1 MQNKARNILQLKIQI
16 RACIP
21 YRDGSQPTIL
31 HSDHAT
37 VGPHGCFE
45 IMLKMT
51 GMIMT
56 RIVIMIMSSSSYVLV
71 FLETR
76 ETPPSWIKLLI
87 FFPERK
93 ISKGFQ
99 KGTKEKW
106 DASLLCRPGRVQVQ
120 QQSFSDEKKKIKSK
134 YLQFQ
139 PTDRIEAFYGSKP
152 QSWKN
157 IHWIVTRNHIALLL
171 FKAPICL

>member
-1 MQNKARNILQLKIQI
+1 M
-16 RACIP
+16 
-21 YRDGSQPTIL
+21 
-31 HSDHAT
+31 
-37 VGPHGCFE
+37 
-45 IMLKMT
+45 
-51 GMIMT
+51 
-56 RIVIMIMSSSSYVLV
+56 
-71 FLETR
+71 FL
-76 ETPPSWIKLLI
+76 
-87 FFPERK
+87 FFWKPERLHHPESNYS
-93 ISKGFQ
+93 SKGFQ

-157 IHWIVTRNHIALLL
+157 IHLHTCNQ
-171 FKAPICL
+171 KSY

>member
-56 RIVIMIMSSSSYVLV
+56 RIVIMIMSSSS
-71 FLETR
+71 
-76 ETPPSWIKLLI
+76 
-87 FFPERK
+87 FFWKPERLHHPESNYS
-93 ISKGFQ
+93 SKGFQ

-139 PTDRIEAFYGSKP
+139 PTDRVEAFYGSKP

-157 IHWIVTRNHIALLL
+157 IH
-171 FKAPICL
+171 